1 MTAYLKTMLSKLRG
15 DERGVTL
22 VEYGIAI
29 ALAVAL
35 GTAALDNLAG
45 DVGDSM
51 DAAGACMP
59 NSDGSASTC

>member
-35 GTAALDNLAG
+35 GTAALDNLAD

-59 NSDGSASTC
+59 NSDGSAPTC

>member
-1 MTAYLKTMLSKLRG
+1 MTAYLKKMLSRLRS

-35 GTAALDNLAG
+35 GTAALDRLG
-45 DVGDSM
+45 DDVEEAM
-51 DAAGACMP
+51 DAAGAEMP
-59 NSDGSASTC
+59 NAAGDGT

>member
-35 GTAALDNLAG
+35 GTAALDRLAD
-45 DVGDSM
+45 DVEDGM
-51 DAAGACMP
+51 DAAGAIMP
-59 NSDGSASTC
+59 NSPTP

>member
-35 GTAALDNLAG
+35 GTAALDNLAT

-59 NSDGSASTC
+59 NSDGSAPVC